1 MFNKPVYTDNN
12 HFLGIGGYLDK
23 DRALTGLIT
32 CSSQKTRA
40 CEPLHSQNERDIIKK
55 VHVLPIG
62 ETWNEEK
69 TA

>member
-32 CSSQKTRA
+32 CTCSS
-40 CEPLHSQNERDIIKK
+40 
-55 VHVLPIG
+55 
-62 ETWNEEK
+62 
-69 TA
+69 